1 MYSVDQ
7 PPCQSQVLTENR
19 ERQESP
25 FFGLWRWFTVVLKTA
40 LKLNHSFRFQLQEA
54 CTALSFRFF
63 LCFPD
68 SIRDSPRKAIV
79 ETLLIRLGRPC
90 CRLVIFSDFQQQA
103 PPTIQWPV
111 SCIFPPSL
119 ELTIVRRSPPCPP
132 GPASAPKSKR
142 VVCGLQGS
150 DRVGITDH
158 DVKPADVW
166 RRAPRHRYRQHP
178 VPPRR
183 VKDASAGFPKS
194 R

>member
-79 ETLLIRLGRPC
+79 ETMLIRLRRPC
-90 CRLVIFSDFQQQA
+90 CRPVIFSDFQQQA
-103 PPTIQWPV
+103 PLHISAQFGV
-111 SCIFPPSL
+111 DYRSSQPPLS
-119 ELTIVRRSPPCPP
+119 P
-132 GPASAPKSKR
+132 GPCFCPKIKARRIWSAR
-142 VVCGLQGS
+142 L
-150 DRVGITDH
+150 
-158 DVKPADVW
+158 
-166 RRAPRHRYRQHP
+166 
-178 VPPRR
+178 
-183 VKDASAGFPKS
+183 
-194 R
+194 